1 MKILIVEDDK
11 DISKAIV
18 KVLKLENYQVE
29 AVYDGMMALDY
40 LDYEEY
46 DGVILDIMMPK
57 LDGVCVVKEM
67 RKRGDKTPVIMLTAK
82 SEVSDKVTG
91 LDAGADDYLTKPFSM
106 KELLARVRAI
116 TRRKN
121 SEIATFSFENLIL
134 NNQNYEL
141 SYNGKNVRL
150 SSKEYQVMELLINH
164 PNKLISTETLMD
176 KIWGYD
182 SEAEINVVWVY
193 ISALRKKLQTIDSL
207 ISISAVRGVG
217 YKLEKIENKEN
228 Q

>member
-57 LDGVCVVKEM
+57 LDGVSVVKEM

-121 SEIATFSFENLIL
+121 SEIVTFSFEDLIL

-141 SYNGKNVRL
+141 SYKGKNVRL

-217 YKLEKIENKEN
+217 YKLEKIEN
-228 Q
+228 

>member
-57 LDGVCVVKEM
+57 LDGVSVVKEM

-228 Q
+228 

>member
-29 AVYDGMMALDY
+29 TVYDGMMALDY

-57 LDGVCVVKEM
+57 LDGVSVVKEM

-121 SEIATFSFENLIL
+121 SEIVTFSFEDLIL

-141 SYNGKNVRL
+141 SYKGKNVRL

-217 YKLEKIENKEN
+217 YKLEKIEN
-228 Q
+228 